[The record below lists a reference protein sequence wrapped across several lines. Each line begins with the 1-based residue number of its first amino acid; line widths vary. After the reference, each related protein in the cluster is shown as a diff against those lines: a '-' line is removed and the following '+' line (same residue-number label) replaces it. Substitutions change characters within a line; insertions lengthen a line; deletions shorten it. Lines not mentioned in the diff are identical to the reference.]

1 MRHEFVVNNRQGKKV
16 LVMCLVG
23 YKPDLWDKVFDR
35 FIKYMDVD
43 ADVCLVSSG
52 LKNKQL
58 ELLALSRHWSYLTT
72 SENNLCLAQNECIA
86 QHPNA
91 EYIFKLDE
99 DMFVT
104 KHSFSTLLKQMQ
116 RLEETSCYVPGAI
129 VPLINVNATCL
140 PKMMQISL
148 KRDEFIEKFGKPYV
162 SDGRTHHDAI
172 TFDAELTK
180 WLWENVSI
188 DHALDD
194 YIVNSCATELCAT
207 RFSIGMVLFKRD
219 VWQNMGHFPYT
230 PDDPVEYKRIGLGED
245 EKALCNYCMM
255 KARPMFICNDVLVGH
270 LSYGPTTKEMMS
282 FFKTHQELF

>member
-1 MRHEFVVNNRQGKKV
+1 MKRKFVIDNRTNKRI

-23 YKPDLWDKVFDR
+23 YKSDLWNKVFDR
-35 FIKYMDVD
+35 FIKYMDLN

-52 LKNKQL
+52 TSNKHL
-58 ELLALSRHWSYLTT
+58 ELLAFEHKWSYLTT
-72 SENNLCLAQNECIA
+72 KENNLCLAQNECIKC
-86 QHPNA
+86 HPNA
-91 EYIFKLDE
+91 EYIFKIDE

-104 KHSFSTLLKQMQ
+104 KHSFSRL
-116 RLEETSCYVPGAI
+116 LEEMKHLEEHSDYVPGAI
-129 VPLINVNATCL
+129 MPLINVNATCL
-140 PKMMQISL
+140 PRLL
-148 KRDEFIEKFGKPYV
+148 KLTDNWQAYVEAFGKPYV
-162 SDGRTHHDAI
+162 SDGRTHHDDI
-172 TFDAELTK
+172 TFNADISK
-180 WLWENVSI
+180 WLWQNISI
-188 DHALDD
+188 DSTIKQLDET
-194 YIVNSCATELCAT
+194 NHSELCAT

-219 VWQNMGHFPYT
+219 VWQNMGQFPYT